1 MPIEYDC
8 DDLKVLSITWNM
20 GGSTENVFVSQLETL
35 LPNPQEHNLVFFAS
49 QECLGNKMTA
59 RVQQLEAYMKSKG
72 FENIDQQHSYVYMFQ
87 MFLICFVKSSLS
99 KEVSQVISQRVAKGK
114 NLAITTVG
122 NKGGLCYSFVLK
134 NRVFNVIGC
143 HLQHKMEKQAKRNK
157 MARDLLNEMKMQEL
171 QFKMQGLSSD

>member
-20 GGSTENVFVSQLETL
+20 GGSAENVFVSQLETL

-87 MFLICFVKSSLS
+87 M
-99 KEVSQVISQRVAKGK
+99 
-114 NLAITTVG
+114 
-122 NKGGLCYSFVLK
+122 
-134 NRVFNVIGC
+134 
-143 HLQHKMEKQAKRNK
+143 
-157 MARDLLNEMKMQEL
+157 
-171 QFKMQGLSSD
+171 